1 MTYQKALYGLRIGFK
16 NLLLIRTVAF
26 HSKINLI

>member
-1 MTYQKALYGLRIGFK
+1 MKMHCTVGFK